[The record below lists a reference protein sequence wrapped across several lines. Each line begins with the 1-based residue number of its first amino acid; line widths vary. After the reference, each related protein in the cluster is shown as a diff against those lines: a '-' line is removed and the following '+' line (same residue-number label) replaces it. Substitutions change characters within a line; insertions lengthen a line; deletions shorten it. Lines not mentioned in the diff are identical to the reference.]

1 MNDVKNKKLVN
12 GIVLI
17 IGCLLVVFGFIS
29 DVFIGKKV
37 LIEDDEEKAEVLFDE
52 KKVITV
58 PKIDADITLENIDFF
73 NSLYNVDVYDGKYF
87 VDGEKL
93 YDASGNLLLE
103 TDSYLDYKN
112 GLFRTK
118 NAIYDG
124 GGNLLF
130 DISGTYP
137 VFYDNYFEIDHRFYN
152 YSGELF
158 FDGSNYDNVRYDE
171 NIEYI
176 AVEKDGKWGLV
187 NKNNE
192 VILPIEYDIVSI
204 ESNTCV
210 MYANEN
216 NKGKDIWYVYN
227 IKDKKEYG
235 AYVGVTYLKDNL
247 IIVDKYLTDDLDN
260 VGQWL
265 VTSLCE
271 TYILDLNKDTEVLK
285 DMLGDY
291 FISSADFD
299 SIFEDYIIASENY
312 GGYGV
317 FDSNFKTAVP
327 FEYDRIQV
335 YDTYDELED
344 KYLELIKDNSRKIL
358 DKNLNT
364 ILEFKEDDIL
374 DFYNDLII
382 KEVYNNISFY
392 DEIGE
397 LLYQTMLNEDDEYS
411 YLENG
416 LILFEDEIN
425 NTCSYV
431 NTNDKNRKKVNID
444 YSICDN
450 YWYDDYLLKDG
461 IYGSI
466 LFNKDGKRIFK
477 NEYLTINTFD
487 NYCVVS
493 NEKDKY
499 YIINYQ
505 EEKLIDMEFSNYESV
520 NDGGIIFIG
529 LDGSKHYFNY
539 K

>member
-1 MNDVKNKKLVN
+1 
-12 GIVLI
+12 
-17 IGCLLVVFGFIS
+17 
-29 DVFIGKKV
+29 
-37 LIEDDEEKAEVLFDE
+37 
-52 KKVITV
+52 
-58 PKIDADITLENIDFF
+58 
-73 NSLYNVDVYDGKYF
+73 
-87 VDGEKL
+87 
-93 YDASGNLLLE
+93 
-103 TDSYLDYKN
+103 
-112 GLFRTK
+112 
-118 NAIYDG
+118 
-124 GGNLLF
+124 
-130 DISGTYP
+130 
-137 VFYDNYFEIDHRFYN
+137 
-152 YSGELF
+152 
-158 FDGSNYDNVRYDE
+158 
-171 NIEYI
+171 
-176 AVEKDGKWGLV
+176 
-187 NKNNE
+187 
-192 VILPIEYDIVSI
+192 
-204 ESNTCV
+204 

-271 TYILDLNKDTEVLK
+271 TYILNLNKNTEVLK

-299 SIFEDYIIASENY
+299 SIFGDYIIASENY

-466 LFNKDGKRIFK
+466 IFNKDGKRIFK